1 MDTDRSIK
9 VIFLRQ
15 GESLLRYVGEVDA
28 RVTAA
33 ESPELPVPRRVVDCV
48 LRLETE
54 DLVWYRHLE
63 FQSRPDPDMSRRCF
77 EYNTR
82 LLLHYRAP
90 VLTTVVYLLPEAARG
105 AQEAFRV
112 YLGERLVN
120 EWRFDTVRLWEIDAS
135 TALQGDQAG
144 PLALVPLLRGG
155 GDPSVLAE
163 AARRLDA
170 LPGPGAG
177 DAMSVLVD
185 LASGRYDWST
195 LVAVLGKER
204 AMESYLWQE
213 GRKEGEAAG
222 HAAGHA
228 EGQAE
233 GRIEEARRI
242 CLDLVREL
250 HPSVATRLTPVI
262 QECRQPDVLRR
273 WALHCATLSDAA
285 FVRLVAPSPASRRSR
300 SRVGGPSRTSRR
312 SAGTRK
318 AR

>member
-9 VIFLRQ
+9 IIFLRQ
-15 GESLLRYVGEVDA
+15 GESLLPYVGEVDA

-48 LRLETE
+48 LRLEKE

-63 FQSRPDPDMSRRCF
+63 FQSGPDPDMSRRCF

-135 TALQGDQAG
+135 TALQSGQAG

-155 GDPSVLAE
+155 GDASVLAE
-163 AARRLDA
+163 AARRLDT
-170 LPGPGAG
+170 LPGPAAT

-195 LVAVLGKER
+195 LMGVLRKER
-204 AMESYLWQE
+204 LMESYLWQE
-213 GRKEGEAAG
+213 GRKEGQVEG
-222 HAAGHA
+222 H
-228 EGQAE
+228 AE
-233 GRIEEARRI
+233 GRIEAARRI
-242 CLDLVREL
+242 CLDLAREL

-262 QECRQPDVLRR
+262 QECRRPDVLRR
-273 WALHCATLSDAA
+273 WALQCATLSDAA
-285 FVRLVAPSPASRRSR
+285 FVRLVAPASASRRSR

-312 SAGTRK
+312 AAGTRK

>member
-1 MDTDRSIK
+1 VDTDRSIK

-15 GESLLRYVGEVDA
+15 GESLLPYVGEVEA
-28 RVTAA
+28 RVTGAD
-33 ESPELPVPRRVVDCV
+33 SPELPVPRRVVDCV
-48 LRLETE
+48 LRLER
-54 DLVWYRHLE
+54 DGFVWYRHLE
-63 FQSRPDPDMSRRCF
+63 FQSSPDPDMSRRCF

-112 YLGERLVN
+112 YLGDRLVN
-120 EWRFDTVRLWEIDAS
+120 EWRFDTVRLWEIDAA
-135 TALQGDQAG
+135 TALESGQAG

-155 GDPSVLAE
+155 GDPAVLAE

-170 LPGPGAG
+170 LPGPGAA

-195 LVAVLGKER
+195 LMGVLGKER

-222 HAAGHA
+222 QIDA
-228 EGQAE
+228 
-233 GRIEEARRI
+233 ARRI
-242 CLDLVREL
+242 CLDLAREF
-250 HPSVATRLTPVI
+250 HPSVASRVAPVI
-262 QECRQPDVLRR
+262 QGCRRPVVLRR
-273 WALHCATLSDAA
+273 WALQCAKLSDAA
-285 FVRLVAPSPASRRSR
+285 FVRLVAPGPASRRSR

-312 SAGTRK
+312 AASTRK